1 MRAFRKALLIIAA
14 LLGVGL
20 LSLAMLARVYEGKVK
35 EVLIAALN
43 RQLNAPVSVSGVDL
57 TLLARF
63 PKASLRLHNV
73 LVNEVRTDDIPAD
86 TLLAADELY
95 LEFSI
100 WGLIRGDYTIQRIHG
115 KEVDL
120 RPGIDRNGVYTHL
133 IWKSDTTSSSTAI
146 ALESVSVNALRLRFR
161 DARNALQVD
170 ATSKSLVLSGTFGE
184 ALNSV
189 DLAGDLLLLRWA
201 QGRDVVLEDRQ
212 ADLRMAMTFG
222 GPDESFRITRGELV
236 TGRVP
241 LEVTLELLP
250 GAKGDHLDLRANGL
264 GLDLARVLAL
274 LPKDLLPGLD
284 RYDIRGEV
292 DLALQYAGHL
302 DGPGP
307 ALSVGAK
314 VNHGKLKELRTGTT
328 FSQVGGELALEL
340 SPSGIPRRIR
350 VNGLTA
356 RSGSGTLRGNWS
368 SEGLQNAPVKADLEV
383 DLALADLLGMA
394 RVDTLEQ
401 VAGRIQAEL
410 HAEGRLRDVGDIK
423 AQDLRGLR
431 IGGTVSLADAS
442 MKIKGLRYRA
452 EDLDAALALE
462 GNDAVVQNL
471 SLSLQGDRMQL
482 NGRLI
487 NLMPFLFFD
496 DQLLT
501 IQADGRAER
510 MDLAALLRDDEAP
523 RNSEKGYT
531 LTLPGTIA
539 LDVKARVEELR
550 FEEFR
555 ATALSGTI
563 RMRDKVLKVSPV
575 TFNTAQGAVLGRL
588 ELDGRGSG
596 PYPMAI
602 DANVQD
608 IDLKELFRQLQD
620 LGQDFIGHRHLS
632 GRAQAKITL
641 TAPLSPALSLDLDR
655 LVCTVDIAVD
665 QGGIK
670 GHAPLIAVA
679 DHLRSNKMVAP
690 FVNIPALRERL
701 SDVRFAR
708 LENRIDIRNGAV
720 HIPTMEVKSNALDL
734 ELSGVHYFD
743 DRIDHHLSFRLGDLF
758 RIGKPTRDEFG
769 PIIDDGTG
777 LRVFLHMYGTAS
789 DPQFAN
795 DGAMAA
801 ARRKQQFQ
809 QERQELKSVLRE
821 GFGIGKRSE
830 EPQRR
835 SDPAQPRIQL
845 EWEDG
850 PATSP
855 QDGPNRARRER
866 PRRDDDPARER
877 IVVED
882 P

>member
-1 MRAFRKALLIIAA
+1 MAA
-14 LLGVGL
+14 LLGTGL
-20 LSLAMLARVYEGKVK
+20 LSLTVLARIYEDKVK

-43 RQLNAPVSVSGVDL
+43 QQLNAPVSVSGMDL
-57 TLLARF
+57 TLIARF
-63 PKASLRLHNV
+63 PKASLRLQNV
-73 LVNEVRTDDIPAD
+73 MVKEVRTDEVPAD
-86 TLLAADELY
+86 TLLAADELH
-95 LEFSI
+95 LEFSL
-100 WGLIRGDYTIQRIHG
+100 WGLIQGDYTIQRIHG
-115 KEVDL
+115 EQVDL
-120 RPGIDRNGVYTHL
+120 RPGIDRNGAYTHL
-133 IWKSDTTSSSTAI
+133 IWKSDTTSTSSAI
-146 ALESVSVNALRLRFR
+146 ALESVSMNTLRLRFQ
-161 DARNALQVD
+161 DARSGLRMD
-170 ATSKSLVLSGTFGE
+170 ATSKAMVLSGTFAD
-184 ALNSV
+184 ALSSV
-189 DLAGDLLLLRWA
+189 DLAGDLHLLRWA
-201 QGRDVVLEDRQ
+201 QGNEVVLEDRQ
-212 ADLRMAMTFG
+212 GDLRLAMTFG
-222 GPDESFRITRGELV
+222 GPDDAFRITRGEVL

-241 LEVTLELLP
+241 LEVTLELVP

-264 GLDLARVLAL
+264 GLDLGRVLAL
-274 LPKDLLPGLD
+274 LPKDMIPGLD

-302 DGPGP
+302 DAQGP

-314 VNHGKLKELRTGTT
+314 VSNGKLKELRSGTS
-328 FSQVGGELALEL
+328 FSQIGGELALDL
-340 SPSGIPRRIR
+340 SPQGTPRRIR

-356 RSGSGTLRGNWS
+356 RSGSGTFRANWS
-368 SEGLQNAPVKADLEV
+368 SEGLKNAPVKADLQV

-401 VAGRIQAEL
+401 VGGRIQAEL
-410 HAEGRLRDVGDIK
+410 QAEGRLRDVGDIK
-423 AQDLRGLR
+423 PQDLRSLR
-431 IGGTVSLADAS
+431 IGGNVALADAS

-452 EDLDAALALE
+452 EDMDAALALE
-462 GNDAVVQNL
+462 GNDAVVHNL
-471 SLSLQGDRMQL
+471 SLTLQGDRMQL

-501 IQADGRAER
+501 IQADGRADR
-510 MDLAALLRDDEAP
+510 LDLAALLRDEEAP
-523 RNSEKGYT
+523 RNAEKGYT
-531 LTLPGTIA
+531 LSLPATLA

-555 ATALSGTI
+555 ASALSGTI
-563 RMRDKVLKVSPV
+563 RLRDQVLKVSPV

-588 ELDGRGSG
+588 ELDGRGPG
-596 PYPMAI
+596 PYPLAI
-602 DANVQD
+602 DAHVQD
-608 IDLKELFRQLQD
+608 MDIKELLRQLQD

-632 GRAQAKITL
+632 GKAQAKITL

-665 QGGIK
+665 QGAIK

-777 LRVFLHMYGTAS
+777 MRVFLHMYGTAS

-801 ARRKQQFQ
+801 ARRRQQFQ

-821 GFGIGKRSE
+821 GFGIGKRNE
-830 EPQRR
+830 EPQRLP
-835 SDPAQPRIQL
+835 DPEQPRIQV
-845 EWEDG
+845 EWEEG
-850 PATSP
+850 PTTTP
-855 QDGPNRARRER
+855 QEPAGRPRRER
-866 PRRDDDPARER
+866 PRREEDPARER